1 MIAEFPTLTSI
12 LSLREGEEGILKITI
27 LILKYRG
34 AWSRMMLRTLPLRQ
48 RERAG

>member
-12 LSLREGEEGILKITI
+12 LALGEGEEEILKITI

-34 AWSRMMLRTLPLRQ
+34 AWSRIELPHKICTHS
-48 RERAG
+48 